1 MTDHRQTAA
10 RMIAAAE
17 LRVGAHSML
26 YQAAFLL
33 CDEVGME
40 REKRMAQTATD
51 SLLQARAAASVAMFP
66 SEEPVAEQPAE
77 AASV

>member
-1 MTDHRQTAA
+1 MQDHRQAAA
-10 RMIAAAE
+10 RMVAAAE
-17 LRVGAHSML
+17 LRVGAHAAL

-51 SLLQARAAASVAMFP
+51 SLLQARSAMSVAMFP
-66 SEEPVAEQPAE
+66 SEEAAAETAE
-77 AASV
+77 TAVG

>member
-1 MTDHRQTAA
+1 MV
-10 RMIAAAE
+10 AAAE

-51 SLLQARAAASVAMFP
+51 SLLQARSAMSVAMFP
-66 SEEPVAEQPAE
+66 SEEPVFEPTETA
-77 AASV
+77 VG